1 MADVKEE
8 EKNKSSSTLK
18 VKSGDSAASPQAG
31 CSHFVFACFG
41 MNGGSNDT
49 AESANQRENGSPRD
63 TRSKRVFPT
72 LSGSSM
78 DSSSSWDENILT
90 SDEELLEDLEL
101 VLEGRGLVSTI
112 FLPSK
117 TASDPSST
125 PRTAFIRSKH
135 GDVKIECQVVV
146 DNEHVSIIIP
156 FLHCHLLI
164 IFTNPFTP
172 ISHHRCLMAHSNGSN
187 LMYMMW

>member
-1 MADVKEE
+1 MAAVNEADQQKS
-8 EKNKSSSTLK
+8 SSSTLK
-18 VKSGDSAASPQAG
+18 VKAGEDIKSTTSPQGG
-31 CSHFVFACFG
+31 CSSFVFACFG
-41 MNGGSNDT
+41 LNAGSND
-49 AESANQRENGSPRD
+49 AESPNQRENGSPRD

-72 LSGSSM
+72 LSGASM

-146 DNEHVSIIIP
+146 DNEHVSIIPTITFSTP
-156 FLHCHLLI
+156 FHLH
-164 IFTNPFTP
+164 
-172 ISHHRCLMAHSNGSN
+172 
-187 LMYMMW
+187 

>member
-1 MADVKEE
+1 
-8 EKNKSSSTLK
+8 
-18 VKSGDSAASPQAG
+18 
-31 CSHFVFACFG
+31 
-41 MNGGSNDT
+41 
-49 AESANQRENGSPRD
+49 
-63 TRSKRVFPT
+63 
-72 LSGSSM
+72 M

-117 TASDPSST
+117 SASDPSSV

-146 DNEHVSIIIP
+146 DNEHVSVLSTDNDSFICPNFPCSSPSLLHGIRLCNASILFNPDPPYVLFIP
-156 FLHCHLLI
+156 YF
-164 IFTNPFTP
+164 
-172 ISHHRCLMAHSNGSN
+172 RCLMVHSNDSN
-187 LMYMMW
+187 LMYMTL